1 MRAGR
6 PSMTAVKVARVLVWL
21 GHQPRY
27 ASLLPRGAVE
37 ATERLLQA
45 VGLLPP
51 WMMRL
56 FDSRGSSRALE
67 WVDRALA
74 PGESLPRGLRKRFLE
89 DEVRRALA
97 EGVRQVLVIG
107 AGLDTLCLR
116 LAPEHPQVRFVEVD
130 HPATQ
135 AVKRRGLEALGPL
148 PPNLHLLAVDLA
160 RTPLEQALA
169 GLGAWQAQERTVAV
183 AEGVLMYLEER
194 SISTF
199 LQALRRCTGPSS
211 RLLFT
216 YLAQDEQGQLR
227 FGWVTGLLAASLHLV
242 GEPFRWSARPSELGP
257 FLERHGYALDISPER
272 VNLRRRYLE
281 PAGLHSEPLGEGEL
295 MAVADMQG

>member
-1 MRAGR
+1 
-6 PSMTAVKVARVLVWL
+6 MTAVKVTRILVWL

-27 ASLLPRGAVE
+27 APLLPRGAVE
-37 ATERLLQA
+37 ATERLLRA
-45 VGLLPP
+45 AGLLPP
-51 WMMRL
+51 WMRRL
-56 FDSRGSSRALE
+56 FNSREFSRVVE
-67 WVDRALA
+67 WVDRSMA
-74 PGESLPRGLRKRFLE
+74 PGEALLRGLRKRFLE

-135 AVKRRGLEALGPL
+135 GVKRQGLEALGPL

-160 RTPLEQALA
+160 HTPLEQALA
-169 GLGAWQAQERTVAV
+169 GLPPWQARERSVAV
-183 AEGVLMYLEER
+183 AEGVLMYLEEH
-194 SISTF
+194 SINTF

-216 YLAQDEQGQLR
+216 WMPRDEQGQLR
-227 FGWVTGLLAASLHLV
+227 FGRISGLLQASLHLV
-242 GEPFRWSARPSELGP
+242 GEPIRWSVRPPELGP
-257 FLERHGYALDISPER
+257 FLERQGYALDASPER
-272 VNLRRRYLE
+272 VDLRRRYLV
-281 PAGLHSEPLGEGEL
+281 PAGLAAEPLGQGEL
-295 MAVADMQG
+295 MAVADMRST